1 MNIPFTDLHAQ
12 YIEAKDAIDQA
23 IARTIATNS
32 FITGPDV
39 VRFENTIAEYL
50 GAAAVASTGSGTT
63 ALQVALKACDIGPGQ
78 SVITTSHTF
87 VSTVEAIVNV
97 DARPI
102 MIDIDDFH
110 QLDVDLIEAAIEKDT
125 AAILSMDA
133 YGQSPNIRRI
143 RSIADRH
150 NLKLI
155 SDSAHSF
162 GSRMEGEHI
171 TQIAD
176 ITCYS
181 FNPVKNFGAMG
192 DAGCVA
198 GRRDLIE
205 RARMFRDHGRNT
217 KFIFEEVGYNARIDN
232 MQANILL
239 AKLPYLD
246 TWNQRRRE
254 IAHRY
259 TRELFN
265 IVSVPFETHYSTHVY
280 YVYVIETDNRDDLA
294 AYLKSKGI
302 ATNIHYPIPCHMQPA
317 FKEYYRHL
325 PKLEK
330 TCDEILSLPCYH
342 SLTDDQQTYIIDLIK
357 EWKSK

>member
-1 MNIPFTDLHAQ
+1 MNNIPFTDLHSQ
-12 YIEAKDAIDQA
+12 YLEAKTEIDAA

-39 VRFENTIAEYL
+39 VKFENTIADYL
-50 GAAAVASTGSGTT
+50 GAEAVASTGSGTT
-63 ALQVALKACDIGPGQ
+63 ALQVALKACGIGPGQ

-97 DARPI
+97 GAVPI
-102 MIDIDDFH
+102 MIDIDNFY
-110 QLDVDLIEAAIEKDT
+110 QLDVAQIEKNIHSST
-125 AAILSMDA
+125 TAILSMDA
-133 YGQSPNIRRI
+133 YGQSPNIKYI
-143 RSIADRH
+143 RHIADQY

-162 GSRMEGEHI
+162 GSEMEDTHI
-171 TQIAD
+171 SRIAD

-198 GRRDLIE
+198 GRADLIE

-217 KFIFEEVGYNARIDN
+217 KFIFEDVGYNARIDN

-239 AKLPYLD
+239 AKLPYLKA
-246 TWNQRRRE
+246 WNQRRRT

-259 TRELFN
+259 TEELLD
-265 IVSVPFETHYSTHVY
+265 VVKVPFESHHSTHVY
-280 YVYVIETDNRDDLA
+280 YVYVIECDNRDALA
-294 AYLKSKGI
+294 EHLKSKGI
-302 ATNIHYPIPCHMQPA
+302 ATNIHYPIPCHLQPA
-317 FKEYYRHL
+317 FKEYYRPLPHL
-325 PKLEK
+325 EQACKR
-330 TCDEILSLPCYH
+330 ILSLPCYH
-342 SLTDDQQTYIIDLIK
+342 SLTNDQQTYIIQSIK
-357 EWKSK
+357 EFQQ